1 MGQQQGIKGYPPIF
15 AIVGGLVTE
24 QKIRVWLFI
33 TVCALVLPMYLLYQ
47 ALENN
52 EQRLR
57 DEQLHQYASLSM
69 SAAERNLAA
78 LEEHLVA
85 LRNLMTF
92 QPDLT
97 RQQFDQFNAQ
107 SKLSGYGIVVY
118 GWLPKT
124 LPGQSEAMI
133 EQARKDGIFDF
144 RLSRVSQY
152 EELFP
157 IYYSASGQMNG
168 LSLGVNLAAIP
179 SIRKGMVTAVNSNR
193 VEIVI
198 SENMGFDD
206 SETPE
211 MRLLL
216 PVFSLRENSEG
227 EHREVGP
234 ELRGYVSAMVH
245 FDEAM
250 QILLGP
256 VLNQRQNLGLEIYRQ
271 GSVEPELLFSSLHRH
286 TSDSRYRAEF
296 MQQYGSWTLKYRF
309 IDLSPEPPWW
319 LLSRPSLIVGSIA
332 LVIWLFLSLLRH
344 AVDRRIRAEELAKEQ
359 GRSLAVA
366 QSEYHNLFEK
376 VVEGVYSATLEG
388 RFLKVNPSLA
398 KAFGYDDP
406 AQMQQAVEHIGRQL
420 HREQQSYQSFM
431 QTLLEKKEV
440 YNYEWEGIDRYG
452 NSIWLSENAY
462 LNAEAEDR
470 LVYQG
475 TLDVITERKFNEQ
488 RLNYQA
494 NHDPLTGLLNRSAC
508 QKLLENHL
516 QQQRWGQVLFIDL
529 DGFKKINDTYGHG
542 NGDLFLQ
549 EIAQRL
555 QQVLRQQDSIARIGG
570 DEFVI
575 YLAGEMSNL
584 ALQQLTDRLQLEVA
598 RPVMLDGCLIS
609 LQVSAS
615 IGVTF
620 LGPHYQNADDIL
632 RDADLAMYEVKKNG
646 KAAHQVYSL
655 ELHKQ
660 IQQQTEFENHLHSA
674 LGKQEFSLNYQPVV
688 SIEDSSICHSSG
700 PERNSVCGFEVLL
713 RWYNPQLGQVSPERF
728 IPLAEQQH
736 LMPGIGL
743 WIVEQAL
750 KGFNQLQACVPDKP
764 ITININL
771 SPRQLHD
778 DSLIDALPDLL
789 QQAGVNA
796 HSIRFELTESALD
809 MDEQAVV
816 GRLTALRDMG
826 FKIYI
831 DDFGTGYSSLKRL
844 VEFPIDGIKV
854 DRSFVHQLEEDSS
867 KQAMIEV
874 IVHMARLLNLKVVAE
889 GVETQEQKALLQ
901 AAGCRFAQGYLF
913 SKPLPEE
920 AAGHFLR
927 QEKELRKDQALLQE
941 VVLLQE
947 QAQSEEQIIGG
958 CSLA

>member
-1 MGQQQGIKGYPPIF
+1 M
-15 AIVGGLVTE
+15 TE
-24 QKIRVWLFI
+24 QKIRIWLFI
-33 TVCALVLPMYLLYQ
+33 TVCALVLPMYLLYH
-47 ALENN
+47 ALEDN
-52 EQRLR
+52 EQRQR

-92 QPDLT
+92 QPNLT

-118 GWLPKT
+118 EWLPKT
-124 LPGQSEAMI
+124 LPEQAEVMI

-152 EELFP
+152 EALFP

-179 SIRKGMVTAVNSNR
+179 SIRKGMITAANSNR
-193 VEIVI
+193 VQIVI

-216 PVFSLRENSEG
+216 PVFALRDNGQDAPS
-227 EHREVGP
+227 EVGT

-256 VLNQRQNLGLEIYRQ
+256 VLNQKQNLGLEIFRQ
-271 GSVEPELLFSSLHRH
+271 GSAEPELLFSSLHRRSSN
-286 TSDSRYRAEF
+286 TRYRAEF
-296 MQQYGSWTLKYRF
+296 VQQYGSWTLKYRF

-319 LLSRPSLIVGSIA
+319 QLSRPSLIVGSIA
-332 LVIWLFLSLLRH
+332 LVIWLFLLLLRH

-359 GRSLAVA
+359 SRSLALA
-366 QSEYHNLFEK
+366 QNEYHNLFEK

-462 LNAEAEDR
+462 LNAESEDN

-488 RLNYQA
+488 QLNYQA

-555 QQVLRQQDSIARIGG
+555 KSVLRQKDSIARIGG

-575 YLAGEMSNL
+575 YLAGEMS
-584 ALQQLTDRLQLEVA
+584 ASVLQQLTDRLQLEVA
-598 RPVMLDGCLIS
+598 RPVMLDGCLVS

-620 LGPHYQNADDIL
+620 LGPHYQHASDIL

-660 IQQQTEFENHLHSA
+660 IQQQTEFEKHLHSA
-674 LGKQEFSLNYQPVV
+674 LDKQEFSLNYQPVV
-688 SIEDSSICHSSG
+688 SIEDGSKLNASGSICHASG

-750 KGFNQLQACVPDKP
+750 KGLNRLQASVPDKS

-778 DSLIDALPDLL
+778 DGLIEALPGLL

-809 MDEQAVV
+809 MDEQVV
-816 GRLTALRDMG
+816 TERLTALRNMG

-854 DRSFVHQLEEDSS
+854 DRSFVHQLEDDSS

-889 GVETQEQKALLQ
+889 GVETQEQRALLQ

-927 QEKELRKDQALLQE
+927 QGQDLPIDQTLLQEEALLQE
-941 VVLLQE
+941 QS
-947 QAQSEEQIIGG
+947 QSEEQIIGG